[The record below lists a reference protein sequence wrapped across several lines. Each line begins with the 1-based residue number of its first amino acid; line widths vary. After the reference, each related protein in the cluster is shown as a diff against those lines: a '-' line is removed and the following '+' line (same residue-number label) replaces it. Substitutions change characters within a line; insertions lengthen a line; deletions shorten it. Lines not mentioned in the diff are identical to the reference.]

1 MEGDRDGGGR
11 NPRNVSE
18 LRANW
23 NNWSEKDIE
32 DYYEWTRNGDRDLSS
47 NSPDHKAQRW
57 QDYKND
63 SNNAG
68 WGYDRWS
75 GQYHTNMS
83 NARRIEREEHYRGL
97 LRDGYKPKRLDTPF
111 GYRHLDLQE
120 RGTMK
125 VYEVKTG
132 KEYYTREG
140 TSTRLPNELSIRKD
154 AWLVNE
160 YGYEITWILEKG
172 ASRPLLEALEEAGI
186 KYIEGTPKMLD

>member
-83 NARRIEREEHYRGL
+83 NARRTIREQYYKDML
-97 LRDGYKPKRLDTPF
+97 QDGVTPDRIKTPF
-111 GYRHLDLQE
+111 TYRHLDIQV
-120 RGTMK
+120 GDTKKM
-125 VYEVKTG
+125 YEVKTG
-132 KEYYTREG
+132 KEYYTRE
-140 TSTRLPNELSIRKD
+140 SSSARLSNEERIKKD
-154 AWLVNE
+154 AYLVKVLKFDT
-160 YGYEITWILEKG
+160 TWILENG
-172 ASRPLLEALEEAGI
+172 ASKPLLKALDDAGI
-186 KYIEGTPKMLD
+186 EYLIGIPKKLN